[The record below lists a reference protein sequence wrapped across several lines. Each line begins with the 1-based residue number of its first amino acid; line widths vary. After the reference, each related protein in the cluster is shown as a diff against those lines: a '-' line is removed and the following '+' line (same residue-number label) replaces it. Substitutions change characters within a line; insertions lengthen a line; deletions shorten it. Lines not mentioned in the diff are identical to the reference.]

1 MMLIAAAIVFT
12 ADAKIVRGY
21 NCQTESGDVSLKID
35 SIDFR
40 SDLARVYG
48 TLIGKPHTSFRI
60 DKMMLSGLMSPKGV
74 HWTDAEGIDMNRW
87 FQWEDNGKIAVEID
101 FPPLREASTAVITI
115 SGPKGKAVWN
125 VSKIA
130 AKKQCSNRK
139 AETNKRHR
147 KR

>member
-74 HWTDAEGIDMNRW
+74 HWTD
-87 FQWEDNGKIAVEID
+87 
-101 FPPLREASTAVITI
+101 
-115 SGPKGKAVWN
+115 
-125 VSKIA
+125 
-130 AKKQCSNRK
+130 RK
-139 AETNKRHR
+139 SVV
-147 KR
+147 